1 MIAFTRS
8 KRTQAEIIVITGN
21 LSAAIKGK
29 CRSVLRIDQ
38 EYADSI
44 TKEHTLSH
52 ILNVLLTPM
61 MNAILPASTSF
72 HASEMF
78 KNNTKDVVAYS
89 EITDPPREFTDVVF
103 FDAIQLGIKAERL

>member
-29 CRSVLRIDQ
+29 CGSVLRIDQ

-44 TKEHTLSH
+44 TKEYTLRIMISEAGPYLQR
-52 ILNVLLTPM
+52 IESPLNKLRRHPRLL
-61 MNAILPASTSF
+61 
-72 HASEMF
+72 
-78 KNNTKDVVAYS
+78 VVGGS
-89 EITDPPREFTDVVF
+89 R
-103 FDAIQLGIKAERL
+103 